1 MKQQHKSPAV
11 IDQASLPT
19 LDEITP
25 ITTAKGE
32 TLDARQSLACTLR
45 ATTALNIEQIAEQA
59 GYSGRAA
66 CSHFLRS
73 DRGRMG
79 VQAAITLH
87 LTDAGRIGLQTMI
100 ALAQTSKS
108 DTVRQAAAAD
118 LMDRA
123 GLKLDQ
129 PEQPAGGAGH
139 AAPSI
144 TINIGQPEQ
153 PVTLDVTPD
162 EAGN

>member
-1 MKQQHKSPAV
+1 MKQQHQSPAV
-11 IDQASLPT
+11 VNQAELPT
-19 LDEITP
+19 LEDIAP
-25 ITTAKGE
+25 LKLASGD

-45 ATTALNIEQIAEQA
+45 AITQLNIEQIAQQA

-66 CSHFLRS
+66 ASHFLRS
-73 DRGRMG
+73 SRGRMG

-87 LTDAGRIGLQTMI
+87 LADAGRIGLQAMI
-100 ALAQTSKS
+100 QLAQTSKS

-123 GLKLDQ
+123 GLKLDG
-129 PEQPAGGAGH
+129 PEQQPGSAAQQ
-139 AAPSI
+139 APSI

-153 PVTLDVTPD
+153 PVTLDVTPED
-162 EAGN
+162 AGH